1 LLGILLLAGFRV
13 PLFCQPCLQKGITFY
28 SQQQIDSFQINFPAC
43 TEIEGDVTIDDG
55 FPVNNIT
62 NLNGLNALTSIDGN
76 LTIRNMDLLPDL
88 SGLYNLVSI
97 GGSLWIYPAI
107 LFFTIRCLFAS
118 VQSLIHSITHSLWP
132 TVY

>member
-13 PLFCQPCLQKGITFY
+13 PLFCQPCLQQGITFY

-62 NLNGLNALTSIDGN
+62 SLISSI
-76 LTIRNMDLLPDL
+76 TH
-88 SGLYNLVSI
+88 
-97 GGSLWIYPAI
+97 
-107 LFFTIRCLFAS
+107 
-118 VQSLIHSITHSLWP
+118 SLIHSITHSLWP